1 MLILLNFIWII
12 YSFWRPICTSSLFFL
27 SGVMLRIFYI
37 CLLNNCFWITTYL
50 KFDPDFFF
58 ALAQY
63 CPIML
68 PLKSYLESLFIF
80 PPNFRPPHLFF
91 CYWLLLL
98 YCKITPDL
106 FLVLNCAVLVAIAL
120 DEILSPFHESHTKL
134 VSCRNNIIQ
143 MAPSF
148 VLEMV
153 VMVLLGFFGNRF
165 GHLRMAALLQSV
177 MV

>member
-1 MLILLNFIWII
+1 M
-12 YSFWRPICTSSLFFL
+12 
-27 SGVMLRIFYI
+27 
-37 CLLNNCFWITTYL
+37 
-50 KFDPDFFF
+50 
-58 ALAQY
+58 
-63 CPIML
+63 
-68 PLKSYLESLFIF
+68 
-80 PPNFRPPHLFF
+80 
-91 CYWLLLL
+91 
-98 YCKITPDL
+98 
-106 FLVLNCAVLVAIAL
+106 LVAIAL

-143 MAPSF
+143 MVPSF